1 MKIGAKVAEIDSA
14 EENSFLK
21 EMAIHVNIS
30 GGMWIVHSI
39 LIIIIL

>member
-14 EENSFLK
+14 EEDSFLK
-21 EMAIHVNIS
+21 EMAINIS

-39 LIIIIL
+39 SIIIIL